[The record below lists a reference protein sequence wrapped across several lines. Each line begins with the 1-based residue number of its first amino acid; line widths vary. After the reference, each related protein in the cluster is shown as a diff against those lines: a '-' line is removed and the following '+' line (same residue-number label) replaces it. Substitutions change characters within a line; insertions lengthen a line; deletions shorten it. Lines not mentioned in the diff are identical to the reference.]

1 MYCKY
6 QKSELAEV
14 ENSTNEMQLNG
25 IFDSSTRIPSNKSI
39 NKHNELLK
47 SSGKILHK
55 LNEVRQTKA
64 YEIMKYEMITRM
76 NASSVSVYLR
86 QQRLKPNEVPPSGTD
101 AILQNHYDGMENH
114 AATII
119 QQFFRRIT
127 RKKQIERTFCTWKWI
142 SLTKRIQY
150 IEAIAER
157 MSDGT
162 VSRRIDHSKIKNKLN
177 ERKKMMYANVDNY
190 IRREQLIK
198 RIGND
203 LTLLNGITSVD
214 DLMKINSNNFSAQKT
229 IMVTRRNF
237 MFFDHL
243 IQAKID
249 TENSNI

>member
-119 QQFFRRIT
+119 QQFVREFLYFYFTFHFLNRPFVKEFLECQLEFRRIT

-203 LTLLNGITSVD
+203 LTLLNGKYS
-214 DLMKINSNNFSAQKT
+214 KSN
-229 IMVTRRNF
+229 
-237 MFFDHL
+237 H
-243 IQAKID
+243 
-249 TENSNI
+249 